1 MSFPIY
7 YMLLVTA
14 RTDNDHLLK
23 QTILK
28 NKLYMKKHWRSLSEE
43 GRKNSENGQ
52 WGKKMDVRWME
63 KEFTDKNKGLKSLA
77 LLATGKKWHNKWW
90 MHWNVVNSMMDELLL
105 KI

>member
-1 MSFPIY
+1 
-7 YMLLVTA
+7 MLLVTA

-52 WGKKMDVRWME
+52 
-63 KEFTDKNKGLKSLA
+63 
-77 LLATGKKWHNKWW
+77 
-90 MHWNVVNSMMDELLL
+90 
-105 KI
+105 